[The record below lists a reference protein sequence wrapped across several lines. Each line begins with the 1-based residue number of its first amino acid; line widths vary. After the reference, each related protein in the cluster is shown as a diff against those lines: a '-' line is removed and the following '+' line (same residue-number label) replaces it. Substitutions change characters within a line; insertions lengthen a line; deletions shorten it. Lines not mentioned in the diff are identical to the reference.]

1 MTPLVIPKPDPSE
14 YAPYYGKYI
23 GLVQGDDVLR
33 ALTDQI
39 DKSLA
44 TLRGVSEEGS
54 LKRYAP
60 GKWSM
65 REVAGHL
72 IDTERIFAYRALR
85 FARNDPTELPGFE
98 QDDYI
103 PAAHFDTRPW
113 KDLLGEFD
121 LVRRGNLCMFRGL
134 DAEAWLR
141 RGVAS
146 KCEISVRAAAY
157 VIAGHE
163 LHHLRILRTKYI
175 SFD

>member
-1 MTPLVIPKPDPSE
+1 MPHLIIGKPDASE
-14 YAPYYGKYI
+14 YAPNYGMYI
-23 GLVQGDDVLR
+23 SLVEGDAVLA
-33 ALTDQI
+33 ALADT
-39 DKSLA
+39 SVA
-44 TLRGVSEEGS
+44 ELRSVSEEAS
-54 LKRYAP
+54 LTRYAP
-60 GKWSM
+60 GKWSL
-65 REVAGHL
+65 REVLGHL

-146 KCEISVRAAAY
+146 NFEISVR
-157 VIAGHE
+157 
-163 LHHLRILRTKYI
+163 
-175 SFD
+175 